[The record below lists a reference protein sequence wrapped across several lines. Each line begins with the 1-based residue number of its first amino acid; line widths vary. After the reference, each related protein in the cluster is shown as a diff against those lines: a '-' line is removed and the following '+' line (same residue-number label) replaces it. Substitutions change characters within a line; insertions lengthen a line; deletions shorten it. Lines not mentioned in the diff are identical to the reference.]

1 MREISCVSGVP
12 GRNFTAKVLCLFA
25 LIVSS
30 IIFLIFFLDLILGV
44 PFARINAMMDVAFVV
59 ASAIIGLFGYLT
71 FREQR

>member
-1 MREISCVSGVP
+1 M
-12 GRNFTAKVLCLFA
+12 AKVLCLFA

-44 PFARINAMMDVAFVV
+44 PFARINTMMDIAFVV
-59 ASAIIGLFGYLT
+59 SSVIIGLFAYLT